1 MKVKKYVKAKGMK
14 EIEGGSLKHAWKIQS
29 KFISNHQ
36 LLCTFELRKFW
47 AEWAKKVVKTD
58 NTSLLIEKIKMSL
71 LEGGKFRSP
80 LMSFSAK
87 KKKKWN

>member
-14 EIEGGSLKHAWKIQS
+14 EIEGESLKHAWKIQS

-36 LLCTFELRKFW
+36 LLCTFELRRFW
-47 AEWAKKVVKTD
+47 AEWGKKVAKTD
-58 NTSLLIEKIKMSL
+58 NMSLLIEKIKMSL
-71 LEGGKFRSP
+71 LEAGKFRNP

-87 KKKKWN
+87 K